1 MSIKITTLS
10 ENTAGQPDVLA
21 EWGLSVL
28 VETDKGNV
36 LLDAGNS
43 LSVVNNIDCLDIDI
57 AKIDKIVLSHGHFDH
72 TGGLRDLLKKL
83 KRELEIICHPD
94 VWNAKYSRK
103 ENKPDRYIGIP
114 YNLNELESL
123 GARFILTTEPFRIN
137 EIITT
142 TGEIPA
148 VTDFESMDPSL
159 FIKTD
164 EGWKPDPV
172 MDDLALVVET
182 ASGLLVILGCAH
194 RGMINTLYHVKELKP
209 DKKIYM
215 VMGGCHLKDA
225 TDEVIWQS
233 ISSLNELGV
242 KKLAL
247 SHCTGMH
254 ASMILAQTF
263 GEDFIFNHTGNIIN
277 LPEV

>member
-43 LSVVNNIDCLDIDI
+43 LSVINNIERLDIDTD
-57 AKIDKIVLSHGHFDH
+57 KIEKIVLSHGHFDH
-72 TGGLRDLLKKL
+72 TGGLRELLKKM
-83 KRELEIICHPD
+83 KREIRVICHPD
-94 VWNAKYSRK
+94 VWAAKYSRK

-114 YNLNELESL
+114 YILEELESL
-123 GARFILTTEPFRIN
+123 GARFILTTEPFQIN
-137 EIITT
+137 EKILT
-142 TGEIPA
+142 TGEIPMM
-148 VTDFESMDPSL
+148 TDFESVEPSL
-159 FIKTD
+159 FIKTGD
-164 EGWKPDPV
+164 GWKPDPV
-172 MDDLALVVET
+172 LDDLALTVET

-194 RGMINTLYHVKELKP
+194 RGMINTLHRVKELKP

-215 VMGGCHLKDA
+215 VIGGCHLKDA
-225 TDEVIWQS
+225 TDEIIWQS

-242 KKLAL
+242 KRLAL

-254 ASMILAQTF
+254 ATMILAQTY
-263 GEDFIFNHTGNIIN
+263 GEDFIFNHTGDIIN
-277 LPEV
+277 LT